1 MKGLIVLL
9 FLIAIALLMV
19 RTPKK
24 RLMQQKQY
32 KEAFESVFSNIS
44 ARPRYKQDYSY
55 SYPRFTIV
63 FASKA
68 ELEKSVASGS
78 TEEFS
83 QKIAELCKDW
93 SKKYP
98 FDPERAIYFTHE
110 AELENLI
117 AKAQSGR
124 DR

>member
-1 MKGLIVLL
+1 MKALIVLL
-9 FLIAIALLMV
+9 FLIAIAVLMV

-24 RLMQQKQY
+24 RLMQQKHY

-44 ARPRYKQDYSY
+44 ARPRYEQDYSY

-63 FASKA
+63 FASKE
-68 ELEKSVASGS
+68 ELEESVAGGL
-78 TEEFS
+78 TEKFS

-93 SKKYP
+93 NKKYP
-98 FDPERAIYFTHE
+98 FDPERAIDFTYE
-110 AELENLI
+110 GELEKLVS
-117 AKAQSGR
+117 KAQSGR